1 MATVLTVNRAI
12 LSGNFTNDDLNKI
25 ARAVNMAR
33 TELARKTASTL
44 SVGTKVTF
52 ADSRNNRVL
61 SGTVTAIK
69 VKNAVVDT
77 GTVKYRVPMNMLT
90 AA

>member
-1 MATVLTVNRAI
+1 MATVRTVNTAI
-12 LSGNFTNDDLNKI
+12 LSGNFTNEELNSI
-25 ARAVNMAR
+25 AQAVNMAR
-33 TELARKTASTL
+33 AELARKTAHML

-90 AA
+90 PV